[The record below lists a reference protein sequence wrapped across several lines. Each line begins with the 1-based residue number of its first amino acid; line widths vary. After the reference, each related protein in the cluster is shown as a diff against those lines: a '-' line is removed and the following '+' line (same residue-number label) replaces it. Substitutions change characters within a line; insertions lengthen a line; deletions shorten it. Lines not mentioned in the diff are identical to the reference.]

1 MALTPTSVS
10 VVTAGRERTVRTVSL
25 LLLLGTDGSRV
36 RARGRAGITPS
47 LGGSLFFFF
56 PEISIMVAVMISLYL
71 LGIY

>member
-47 LGGSLFFFF
+47 LGGSPFFFF
-56 PEISIMVAVMISLYL
+56 SRDFYYGGCNDLLYL